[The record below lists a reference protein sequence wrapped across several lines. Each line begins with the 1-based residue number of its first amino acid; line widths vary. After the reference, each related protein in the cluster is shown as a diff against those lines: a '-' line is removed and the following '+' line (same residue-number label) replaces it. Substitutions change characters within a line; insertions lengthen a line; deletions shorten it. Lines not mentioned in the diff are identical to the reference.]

1 MQAPPGNARSE
12 LSCVE
17 AMFGQK
23 ERERRTLVGLA
34 AGLIHNCPESRQKW
48 IESLQRHEEMKND
61 SLYLAGFDGDAREME
76 LQVSLMKE
84 ILQMAGYE

>member
-1 MQAPPGNARSE
+1 MQEPPGNARSG
-12 LSCVE
+12 LSCLE

-34 AGLIHNCPESRQKW
+34 AALIDDCPESRQKW
-48 IESLQRHEEMKND
+48 EQALRDHELMNKD
-61 SLYLAGFDGDAREME
+61 RSYQMGFDGDAREME

-84 ILQMAGYE
+84 ILRAAE